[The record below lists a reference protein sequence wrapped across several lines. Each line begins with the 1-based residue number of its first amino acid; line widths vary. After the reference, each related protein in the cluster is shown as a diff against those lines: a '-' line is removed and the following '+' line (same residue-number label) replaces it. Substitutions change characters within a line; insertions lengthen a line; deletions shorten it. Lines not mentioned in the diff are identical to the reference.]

1 MSTRRKSK
9 VQSILFDRDYFTL
22 QQAKRWLKRYCYKYG
37 KVHTTK
43 RFYRFR
49 QFEPNY
55 NKYHRTIK
63 FKEGIKAI
71 IEFPV

>member
-1 MSTRRKSK
+1 MTTRRNNK
-9 VQSILFDRDYFTL
+9 VQSILFDRDYFSL
-22 QQAKRWLKRYCYKYG
+22 QQAKIWLKRHGYKYG

-49 QFEPNY
+49 QFEPNDK
-55 NKYHRTIK
+55 KYHRTIK

-71 IEFPV
+71 IEF